1 MPASGL
7 LRIAWLG
14 GGPAEAGSAPG
25 VVTELLDGLTS
36 RGHEI
41 DCFLPGTPRNI
52 PERLRDR
59 ENLTFIGGTSSWRY
73 DRWYSRTRIASFAS
87 GLLARALGSLRLRRE
102 IVRRHRQRPYDLV
115 FQNQQIESLGVPA
128 SLIRSIPLA
137 VRPDSHQ
144 AGELRC
150 LIRERRLAF
159 RSQPART
166 FFIVAA
172 IMAFRALVQAT
183 RIRKVDLLIC
193 ISSVFRDHMVHD
205 YRFPVEKT
213 TVVTN
218 PLRLER
224 FHSSD
229 RPLAE
234 PPVVLVPTRVS
245 VRKGL
250 EDLAPLARLLSERG
264 VEVRLRV
271 IGGPSNWS
279 DYTRLLDDL
288 PPENSEYAGRIPNKE
303 MPQEFQR
310 ADLVLVPSKY
320 DPCPMSVLE
329 SLASGVPV
337 IATTE
342 VGSIEALDRSIAA
355 EVAIGDVEAMADEIT
370 QMLERLGSDPAGVRR
385 RARAEA
391 ERRFAG
397 DVVCK
402 QISDALEALVERS
415 RTGTVRSRPAPPG
428 HVPTTEPAEAA
439 APPAAR

>member
-1 MPASGL
+1 MPAPRR

-41 DCFLPGTPRNI
+41 DCFVPGTPRNI

-59 ENLTFIGGTSSWRY
+59 ENLTFIAGTSSWHY
-73 DRWYSRTRIASFAS
+73 NRWYSRTRITSFAS

-102 IVRRHRQRPYDLV
+102 IVSRHRRRPYDLV

-128 SLIRSIPLA
+128 SVIRSIPLA

-144 AGELRC
+144 AGELRW

-159 RSQPART
+159 RSQPVYI
-166 FFIVAA
+166 FFVVAA
-172 IMAFRALVQAT
+172 IMAFRTLVQAT
-183 RIRKVDLLIC
+183 RIRKVDRLIC
-193 ISSVFRDHMVHD
+193 ISSVFRDHIVHD
-205 YRFPVEKT
+205 YRFPIEKT

-224 FHSSD
+224 FRSSD
-229 RPLAE
+229 RPLAD

-250 EDLAPLARLLSERG
+250 EDLAPLARLLLKRG
-264 VEVRLRV
+264 VEVRLRI
-271 IGGPSNWS
+271 IGAPSNWS

-288 PPENSEYAGRIPNKE
+288 PPENSEYAGRVPNKD
-303 MPQEFQR
+303 MPEEFQR
-310 ADLVLVPSKY
+310 ADIVLVPSKY
-320 DPCPMSVLE
+320 EPCGMSVLE

-355 EVAIGDVEAMADEIT
+355 EVAIGDVEAMADAIT
-370 QMLERLGSDPAGVRR
+370 QMLERLRSDPAEVRR

-391 ERRFAG
+391 ERRFAR
-397 DVVCK
+397 DVICK

-415 RTGTVRSRPAPPG
+415 RTGAI
-428 HVPTTEPAEAA
+428 AA
-439 APPAAR
+439 ASDARGAERPVQLSRS